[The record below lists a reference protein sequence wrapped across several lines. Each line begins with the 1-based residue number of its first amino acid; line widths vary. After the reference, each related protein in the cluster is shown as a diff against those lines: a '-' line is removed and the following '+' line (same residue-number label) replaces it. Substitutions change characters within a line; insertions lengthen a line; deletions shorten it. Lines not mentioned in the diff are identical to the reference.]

1 MNQIYIEREKE
12 MFKEKCISK
21 SRVQLHT
28 LEERRSQKRVLS
40 LRRRRLPL
48 IVVCKCWL
56 VIVLAL
62 RFYCA
67 ASFFFFWS
75 NSFFFEVKKMQFF
88 FWSMKCNISLST
100 RLLQVF
106 FLVKG
111 LEVSLKWAMQ
121 YFSKHPFA

>member
-67 ASFFFFWS
+67 ASFFFGPIV
-75 NSFFFEVKKMQFF
+75 FFFEVKKMQYIF
-88 FWSMKCNISLST
+88 
-100 RLLQVF
+100 F
-106 FLVKG
+106 FLVN
-111 LEVSLKWAMQ
+111 EMQ
-121 YFSKHPFA
+121 YFSKHPFAPSFFFGQRIRSFIKMGQAIFL